1 MHSSRLETFLARL
14 FTDAEFRE
22 AFINDAHQLAEAQ
35 SLDAAELDAVLAIDR
50 PGLLLA
56 AHCFAAK
63 RRDTGTRGSSRR
75 LRPWWR
81 QLIRRMAPRSAV
93 EVNTDTLAGSIT
105 SLAHTPYVVGS
116 GGKIDPSDDL
126 RVVRKYLPKPPSPSK
141 DQ

>member
-22 AFINDAHQLAEAQ
+22 AFINDARQLAEAQ

-63 RRDTGTRGSSRR
+63 RRDTGTRGARLIPVMICELFGNIFPSLQVLRRISRR
-75 LRPWWR
+75 EVRTLRCSGAVIGFWENN
-81 QLIRRMAPRSAV
+81 SA
-93 EVNTDTLAGSIT
+93 
-105 SLAHTPYVVGS
+105 S
-116 GGKIDPSDDL
+116 GAD
-126 RVVRKYLPKPPSPSK
+126 
-141 DQ
+141 